1 MIFQSSIFGILDYI
15 RIGTEGLM
23 DLLVFILVI
32 FVAVSI
38 KKKELEPDCKK
49 GFSKFFIVFLTFL
62 MFSVFVDFAF
72 SLTYRILLNLAI
84 SGGIEDFNLS
94 YYISIFSLITYV
106 LSFLNKWI
114 AYILLF
120 SSIS

>member
-38 KKKELEPDCKK
+38 KKKELGPDCKK
-49 GFSKFFIVFLTFL
+49 GFSKFFIAFLIFL
-62 MFSVFVDFAF
+62 MFSVFFDFAS
-72 SLTYRILLNLAI
+72 SLINRIFIGLVN
-84 SGGIEDFNLS
+84 SGGIR
-94 YYISIFSLITYV
+94 YYDVHYFTSFFSLITYV